1 MWRLRLAAHS
11 GSACR
16 SCASRAGSC
25 SRLPRFIR
33 ATTCWKLAKRGLSRS
48 SGCGEVILA
57 PGEYPGAARGTMSRP
72 GKACDSCAACHAADY
87 SYAARAAGSRSDP
100 RAVAG
105 TPGQRTGSAFPLD
118 NRPHRELGVAVA
130 LIGLAA
136 APGAAQLQPR
146 QTIVSPEGLGN
157 ISGMVHCFGLCCGD
171 KPFIACC
178 AEAVARLDLRTASK
192 KDVTLA
198 VRGNMFS

>member
-1 MWRLRLAAHS
+1 MRRVRRDHDQI
-11 GSACR
+11 
-16 SCASRAGSC
+16 
-25 SRLPRFIR
+25 P
-33 ATTCWKLAKRGLSRS
+33 GLQ
-48 SGCGEVILA
+48 EIFLTIA
-57 PGEYPGAARGTMSRP
+57 QAARFT
-72 GKACDSCAACHAADY
+72 
-87 SYAARAAGSRSDP
+87 
-100 RAVAG
+100 V
-105 TPGQRTGSAFPLD
+105 D
-118 NRPHRELGVAVA
+118 NRPHRELRVAVA
-130 LIGLAA
+130 FVGLAA